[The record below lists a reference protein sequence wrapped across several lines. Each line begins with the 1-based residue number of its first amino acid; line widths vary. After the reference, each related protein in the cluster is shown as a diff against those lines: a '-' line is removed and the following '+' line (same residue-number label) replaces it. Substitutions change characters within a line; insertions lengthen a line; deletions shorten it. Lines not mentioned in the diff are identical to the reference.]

1 MSYSETQIQTTLTL
15 LTMSDD
21 NSGDGGQD
29 ASGGDGDNPTF
40 DGEIIANSKDS
51 GDSGD
56 SDSSGSGDE

>member
-1 MSYSETQIQTTLTL
+1 
-15 LTMSDD
+15 MSDD